1 MEMFFVLLFFVVIY
15 LLYTI
20 KNDFSDKLSNLE
32 SRIIQLQEYV
42 KQLQNRLSSEATTIS
57 TPETK
62 TINIVDTEKK
72 DWEQTIQHDLSLES
86 ANTLKEKTPYKEPT
100 ESPKRIISQPV
111 TKPNIREPQLSFFE
125 RYPDLEKFIGENLAN
140 KIGIAILV
148 LSIAYFVKYA
158 IDSNW
163 IGPAGRVGIGVLCGA
178 IIIAFAHRLRNTYKA
193 FSSVLVGGGV
203 AVFYF
208 TITLA
213 YHQFQL
219 FSQPVAFVILII
231 ITIFAVALS
240 LLYNRQELA
249 VIALIGG
256 LGSPFM
262 VSTGHANY
270 QALFI
275 YLLILNV
282 GLLVIAYFKAWRIL
296 NISAFA
302 LTSIIVAGVMYA
314 ISEAGYL
321 LTFIYATIFY
331 LLFFA
336 INIANNIRENKRF
349 VHSDFAI
356 LLINTSL
363 YFAAGLF
370 LLTSMQHEELRGLFC
385 AGLAF
390 INLILSYIL
399 LKNKHIDK
407 NVLYLLI
414 GITLSFISLT
424 APIQLQGNYIT
435 LFWASECVILYWLYL
450 KSDIKLTKLAAIL
463 VWFAMLISLLIDWID
478 IYSGA
483 DSYQVILNKGFLT
496 SLYTA
501 IASFLMFLF
510 VKKDVNT
517 ENLYGFKVP
526 KNLFLITSVFLFF
539 LTGFL
544 ETNHQFTTRY
554 PDTNLNI
561 IYLMLYAPLFIYSF
575 NYLSGK
581 FSTITLNWEIRM
593 GLLAVS
599 ILVFLM
605 FTPTY
610 FSIQQEMLLNG
621 EIGTIHFIA
630 HWIGAIIIGS
640 IFYELIR
647 LISLNR
653 QAGSATMIW
662 VTTAAI
668 VFFLSIEVAL
678 ISNMIFYST
687 TNSLDQIQMLYIKTG
702 LPILWG
708 LLSFGMMQLGMKRKI
723 RILRIISLSLFTLT
737 LAKLFLFD
745 IRNIPAAGKIAAFFC
760 LGIILLSISFMYQKV
775 RHLIIE
781 DESKPKEED

>member
-1 MEMFFVLLFFVVIY
+1 MEILFVLLFLVAIY
-15 LLYTI
+15 FLYTI

-42 KQLQNRLSSEATTIS
+42 KQLQNMSSQDVKATNP
-57 TPETK
+57 PEIK
-62 TINIVDTEKK
+62 ERNLPDINEKVSEQNTKK
-72 DWEQTIQHDLSLES
+72 DLNPKRVISS
-86 ANTLKEKTPYKEPT
+86 KERMVINEPSVAPKWVISPPLRKPIAKEP
-100 ESPKRIISQPV
+100 E
-111 TKPNIREPQLSFFE
+111 LSFFE
-125 RYPDLEKFIGENLAN
+125 RYPDLEKFIGENLVN

-178 IIIAFAHRLRNTYKA
+178 IIIAFAHRMRNTYKA

-231 ITIFAVALS
+231 ITVFAVALS
-240 LLYNRQELA
+240 LLYDRQELA

-256 LGSPFM
+256 FGSPFM
-262 VSTGHANY
+262 VTTGHANY
-270 QALFI
+270 HALFI

-302 LTSIIVAGVMYA
+302 LTSIIVAGVIYA
-314 ISEAGYL
+314 IPDTGYL

-331 LLFFA
+331 LLFFT

-385 AGLAF
+385 AALAL

-399 LKNKHIDK
+399 LRNKQVDK

-463 VWFAMLISLLIDWID
+463 VWFAMLFSLLIDWID

-483 DSYQVILNKGFLT
+483 DSYRVILNKGFLT

-501 IASFLMFLF
+501 IASFILF
-510 VKKDVNT
+510 VLVKRDNNT
-517 ENLYGFKVP
+517 ENLYGFKIP
-526 KNLFLITSVFLFF
+526 KNLFLITSVLLFF

-544 ETNHQFTTRY
+544 EINHQFITRY
-554 PDTNLNI
+554 SHTNLNV
-561 IYLMLYAPLFIYSF
+561 IYLMMYVPAFIYLF

-581 FSTITLNWEIRM
+581 FSTITLNWELRA
-593 GLLAVS
+593 GLLTVS
-599 ILVFLM
+599 ISVFLVL
-605 FTPTY
+605 TTTY
-610 FSIQQEMLLNG
+610 FSVQREMLQI
-621 EIGTIHFIA
+621 EKISTIHFIA
-630 HWIGAIIIGS
+630 HWLGAIIIGGT
-640 IFYELIR
+640 FYEFIQ
-647 LISLNR
+647 IIKANKQS
-653 QAGSATMIW
+653 GSATITW
-662 VTTAAI
+662 ITTAAI

-687 TNSLDQIQMLYIKTG
+687 TNTINRIQMVYIKTG
-702 LPILWG
+702 LPVLWG
-708 LLSFGMMQLGMKRKI
+708 LLSFILMQLGMKRKI

-737 LAKLFLFD
+737 LGKLFLFD

-760 LGIILLSISFMYQKV
+760 LGIMLLSISFMYQKV
-775 RHLIIE
+775 KHLIIE
-781 DESKPKEED
+781 DESKPKEEV